1 MLNEIGKNNPKNREV
16 INKWRSYTWR
26 QVVEWKKTMQ
36 ELSMIWTARSYWV
49 FSVDSVLLRD
59 INRSGR
65 YGLSPLKAY
74 NLPEK
79 TKLIQGTLVKQME
92 DVINYEMC
100 SPLRLKFR
108 EEES

>member
-1 MLNEIGKNNPKNREV
+1 MKEDNARTEHDLDCKIL
-16 INKWRSYTWR
+16 
-26 QVVEWKKTMQ
+26 
-36 ELSMIWTARSYWV
+36 LSIFRRLSIAEGY
-49 FSVDSVLLRD
+49 
-59 INRSGR
+59 NRSGR

-74 NLPEK
+74 SLPEK